1 MMIASGSATALAAAN
16 ELSRELTEL
25 FGFPNAELAVAVGC
39 EKDGFKI
46 TVSDNYVLSLS
57 VGVEKLLSVQPEELK
72 HDWKFTSVH

>member
-1 MMIASGSATALAAAN
+1 MTLRLKARQIAT
-16 ELSRELTEL
+16 R
-25 FGFPNAELAVAVGC
+25 LAVAVGC